1 MARNDGVDRTSV
13 RNLAVSDK
21 AVGNTQQH
29 NEREKDS
36 YRNPDIIPQRAAWNV
51 HFKKPTASYTDLFAQ
66 LGTAGTI
73 STRGLKPDATHYC
86 ELVFDVNSAYFDNHG
101 GYEFAKQFY
110 EDAYKAAVQIVGGE
124 QYILS
129 AVMHADE
136 INRAMTEALGREV
149 YHYHLHVVYVPVV
162 EKQILWSKRC
172 KDKALVGTV
181 KETVMQVSRSKKWAS
196 KPLLDDAGKPVLQKN
211 GKPVL
216 KKSYSVLQD
225 DFFNYMRTAG
235 YTDVERGERGST
247 EEHLTVTQFK
257 VQREQER
264 LDSLTAQ
271 ADQKAQSLAKTSQ
284 TLSKKEKELAAVQ
297 KKATLTKEALIHAR
311 DLDYIGKRTFLGN
324 YSLTEEEFSKLKK
337 QADHGYMMDVENR
350 RLKEEL
356 STAKKEAAHWGQKYH
371 ELWYE
376 VKPYLD
382 ALHRAPELVRGFLEK
397 ILAPK
402 QERTI
407 WTVEEMRAALDSME
421 DPILHLAVHLTLVG
435 ALREGEI
442 VGLTPEDLDFDAAD
456 GIGTFRINK
465 SMQRVRKEA
474 LNQVDDGCII
484 KVFPDK
490 LERSTT
496 SLILKSTKTASSCR
510 TIFMTSALKEELKK
524 WLNQLAADEMK
535 DPTRYHDIGMLFR
548 LPNGLA
554 IEPVLIRKKFL
565 KWQDA
570 HPEFP
575 RIVFHG
581 LRHSSATYQ
590 LMISGGDVKA
600 VQGTTGHATAD
611 MLVNTYAHI
620 QQSSRV
626 ELGKK
631 FEEGFYAKSESP
643 SPQAVPAAGEPTI
656 SMTALLELLKNADP
670 EVKAQLRLAL
680 LT

>member
-1 MARNDGVDRTSV
+1 MSGF
-13 RNLAVSDK
+13 LGG
-21 AVGNTQQH
+21 AVGPERVIIQH
-29 NEREKDS
+29 LRPKGGQHLRHGAGNGTKAHQT
-36 YRNPDIIPQRAAWNV
+36 NGAVAQFPDAARGDAVLLLLVLPALGYQCIIQLDLPQAAQHEHDRVLGHCTRIGAAAVAHWDARLPGCFQIKQIIPNAHAMNQLQFWQRCDQLRIQTVVRLCDQHLRIRAGRC
-51 HFKKPTASYTDLFAQ
+51 DLRI
-66 LGTAGTI
+66 GTAFQYAVEWGI
-73 STRGLKPDATHYC
+73 
-86 ELVFDVNSAYFDNHG
+86 LVKSPVP
-101 GYEFAKQFY
+101 
-110 EDAYKAAVQIVGGE
+110 
-124 QYILS
+124 
-129 AVMHADE
+129 ADS
-136 INRAMTEALGREV
+136 
-149 YHYHLHVVYVPVV
+149 P
-162 EKQILWSKRC
+162 
-172 KDKALVGTV
+172 
-181 KETVMQVSRSKKWAS
+181 
-196 KPLLDDAGKPVLQKN
+196 
-211 GKPVL
+211 
-216 KKSYSVLQD
+216 KKS
-225 DFFNYMRTAG
+225 T
-235 YTDVERGERGST
+235 
-247 EEHLTVTQFK
+247 
-257 VQREQER
+257 
-264 LDSLTAQ
+264 
-271 ADQKAQSLAKTSQ
+271 
-284 TLSKKEKELAAVQ
+284 
-297 KKATLTKEALIHAR
+297 
-311 DLDYIGKRTFLGN
+311 
-324 YSLTEEEFSKLKK
+324 
-337 QADHGYMMDVENR
+337 
-350 RLKEEL
+350 
-356 STAKKEAAHWGQKYH
+356 
-371 ELWYE
+371 
-376 VKPYLD
+376 
-382 ALHRAPELVRGFLEK
+382 
-397 ILAPK
+397 

-524 WLNQLAADEMK
+524 WLSQLASDEMK
-535 DPTRYHDIGMLFR
+535 DPTRYHDSGMLFR

-554 IEPVLIRKKFL
+554 VEPVLIRKKFL

-600 VQGTTGHATAD
+600 VQGTAGHATAD

-626 ELGKK
+626 ELGRK
-631 FEEGFYAKSESP
+631 FEEGFYAKQESP
-643 SPQAVPAAGEPTI
+643 SPQAVPVAGEPTI